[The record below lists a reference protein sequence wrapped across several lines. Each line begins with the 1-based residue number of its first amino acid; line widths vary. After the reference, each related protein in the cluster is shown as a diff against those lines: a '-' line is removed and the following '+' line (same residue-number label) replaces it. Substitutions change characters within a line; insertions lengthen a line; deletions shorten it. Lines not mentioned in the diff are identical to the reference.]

1 MDTSTWGR
9 AAVLLFL
16 LGATGGS
23 ALDAFYVHQ
32 GLKRYSTAV
41 VAGPTLFGL
50 PWWVPLLTGSAAVAI
65 GLSHP
70 LLDPLLAHLRTTR
83 RLSTS
88 IAALGWLCLAYLLGA
103 IPLAPLARCGLLGL
117 LYLNFWLLAGRSWQN
132 LIFSAVVA
140 ITGTLIEMILVN
152 AGIFSFPQNA
162 ELLGVPAWLPWLYA
176 YASLALGDLGR
187 ALISL
192 QRGG

>member
-1 MDTSTWGR
+1 MRMSAWGR
-9 AAVLLFL
+9 ATILLFL
-16 LGATGGS
+16 LGACGGG
-23 ALDAFYVHQ
+23 AFDAFYVSQ
-32 GLKRYSTAV
+32 GIKRYSPLV
-41 VAGPTLFGL
+41 SAGPTLLGL
-50 PWWVPLLTGSAAVAI
+50 PWWAPLLAGSAAVVI

-70 LLDPLLAHLRTTR
+70 LLDPLLAYSRTAR

-103 IPLAPLARCGLLGL
+103 LSLAPIARFGLLGL

-132 LIFSAVVA
+132 LVFSAVVA
-140 ITGTLIEMILVN
+140 ITGTLIEMILAN

-176 YASLALGDLGR
+176 CASLALGDLGR
-187 ALISL
+187 ALILL

>member
-1 MDTSTWGR
+1 MCTSAWGR

-32 GLKRYSTAV
+32 GVKRYSIAV
-41 VAGPTLFGL
+41 VTGSSLFGL
-50 PWWVPLLTGSAAVAI
+50 PWWVPLLAGSAAVAI

-70 LLDPLLAHLRTTR
+70 LLDPLLIHSRTVR

-103 IPLAPLARCGLLGL
+103 IPLAPLARFGLLGL

-162 ELLGVPAWLPWLYA
+162 DLLGVPVWLPWLYA
-176 YASLALGDLGR
+176 SASLALGDLGR
-187 ALISL
+187 ALILL

>member
-1 MDTSTWGR
+1 MCTSAWGR

-23 ALDAFYVHQ
+23 ALDTFYVHQ
-32 GLKRYSTAV
+32 GVKRYGTV
-41 VAGPTLFGL
+41 VVTGPPLFGL
-50 PWWVPLLTGSAAVAI
+50 PWWAPLLAGSAAVAI

-70 LLDPLLAHLRTTR
+70 LLDPLLAHSRTAR

-103 IPLAPLARCGLLGL
+103 IPLAPLARFGLLGL

-162 ELLGVPAWLPWLYA
+162 DVLGVPVWLPWLYA
-176 YASLALGDLGR
+176 SASLALGDLGR
-187 ALISL
+187 ALMLL